1 MVSATMMHSPSDL
14 AHSPGDL
21 VHSPGDLAHS
31 PSRLQSCLAAAVGT
45 STLLEM
51 ALTGAGASSVSGKGK
66 HKI

>member
-1 MVSATMMHSPSDL
+1 MVSATMV
-14 AHSPGDL
+14 HSPGDLVHSLSGL